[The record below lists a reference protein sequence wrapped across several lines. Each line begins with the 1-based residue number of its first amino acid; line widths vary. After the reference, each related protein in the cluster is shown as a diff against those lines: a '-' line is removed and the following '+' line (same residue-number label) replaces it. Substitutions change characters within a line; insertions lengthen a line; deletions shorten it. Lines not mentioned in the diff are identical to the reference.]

1 MQATKYIAAL
11 LAIIVLVEAYVHV
24 PLIPRPQTDAQKKAF
39 VDMVRYAQKSGGIQW
54 RRPYTSNDVPVI
66 PLNDFS
72 DTQYYGNIEIGTP
85 PVTFKVVFDTGSSNV
100 WVPSSKCFSM
110 SCLLHNRYNSA
121 KSSTYQKDGRPL
133 NITYGSG
140 GITGFLS
147 QDIVSVGPV
156 KVKNQIFGE
165 VTSESGLSFLFAKMD
180 GIVGM
185 AFASIS
191 VDGVTPLFDN
201 MVNQSLVEKN
211 MFSFFL
217 SQTAGS
223 TDSAMLLG
231 GTDPKYYTG
240 PMNYVPLTNKT
251 YWEIKIDDIKV
262 GGGSEGGCTGSSV
275 CHAAVDTGT
284 SLIAGPIRDIA
295 PIVDKVHV
303 FQDCSNIGQL
313 PNVDFVLNGK
323 TFTLTPKD
331 YVINITA
338 FGQSEC
344 MSGFLPIN
352 LPPRLGKFWILGDVF
367 LAKYYTEFDAANSR
381 VGFAVSNQKH

>member
-1 MQATKYIAAL
+1 MRTFSLILAAL
-11 LAIIVLVEAYVHV
+11 VLIVAVNAYVSV
-24 PLIPRPQTDAQKKAF
+24 PLNPRHKTDAEKRAF
-39 VDMVRYAQKSGGIQW
+39 IDMVRYSQKNGLNMM
-54 RRPYTSNDVPVI
+54 RPYLKDVPVI
-66 PLNDFS
+66 PLNDFA

-100 WVPSSKCFSM
+100 WIPSSKCLSL
-110 SCLLHNRYNSA
+110 SCLLHTRYNSA
-121 KSSTYQKDGRPL
+121 KSSTYKKDGRAL
-133 NITYGSG
+133 EIQYGSG
-140 GITGFLS
+140 GIKGFLS
-147 QDIVSVGPV
+147 GDVVSIGPV
-156 KVKNQIFGE
+156 AVKNQIFGE
-165 VTSESGLSFLFAKMD
+165 VTEEQGLSFMFAKMD

-191 VDGVTPLFDN
+191 ADGITPIFDN

-240 PMNYVPLTNKT
+240 PMTYIPLTNKT

-262 GGGSEGGCTGSSV
+262 GGESYGGCAGNI

-284 SLIAGPIRDIA
+284 SLIAGPIKDIA
-295 PIVDKVHV
+295 PIIDRTHV
-303 FQDCSNIGQL
+303 ASDCSNIASL
-313 PNVDFVLNGK
+313 PNVDLVLNGK
-323 TFTLTPKD
+323 AFTLTPKD
-331 YVINITA
+331 YVLNVTA

-344 MSGFLPIN
+344 LAGFLPIN

-367 LAKYYTEFDAANSR
+367 LSKYYTEFDAANSR
-381 VGFAVSNQKH
+381 VGFAQSVQKK